1 MRMSMKPAPG
11 WDWVRVENRVTE
23 SHTFELAWW
32 SETEA
37 AGEMALGAGGQQA
50 WGGSEK
56 GEKE

>member
-1 MRMSMKPAPG
+1 MPTKAPG
-11 WDWVRVENRVTE
+11 GEWDRVENRGTE

-37 AGEMALGAGGQQA
+37 VEKAAMAAGPGQAGR
-50 WGGSEK
+50 GSDK

>member
-1 MRMSMKPAPG
+1 MRMSTKPAPG
-11 WDWVRVENRVTE
+11 WEWDRVENRGTE

-37 AGEMALGAGGQQA
+37 ADKAAMGGGAQQA
-50 WGGSEK
+50 GRGSEK